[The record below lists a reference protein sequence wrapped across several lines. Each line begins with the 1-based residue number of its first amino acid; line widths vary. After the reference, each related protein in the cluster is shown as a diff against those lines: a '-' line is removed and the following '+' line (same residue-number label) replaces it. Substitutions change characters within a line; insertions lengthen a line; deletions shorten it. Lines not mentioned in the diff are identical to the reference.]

1 VFFFLCVYMCVFLL
15 TPYGNRTMK
24 TAWNQ
29 VKFEIEGQG
38 RLHLQMAQD
47 LMEGVE
53 KPLMGFKDQQKKKR
67 KDVR

>member
-1 VFFFLCVYMCVFLL
+1 
-15 TPYGNRTMK
+15 MK